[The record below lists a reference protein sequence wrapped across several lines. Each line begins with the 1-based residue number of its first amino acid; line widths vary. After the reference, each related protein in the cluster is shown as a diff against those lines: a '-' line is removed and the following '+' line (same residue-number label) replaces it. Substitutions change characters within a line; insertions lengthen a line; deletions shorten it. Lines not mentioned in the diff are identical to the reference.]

1 MMRVAALASAV
12 TVAIGGCAQIKSTSQ
27 VEVIPKDGAPSI
39 VIGPPAA
46 AITAQG
52 ATASWTQ
59 HGNAIEFEV
68 FATRRCAVLRHEPV
82 VRVERITRKSGG
94 ALYWEFGLGAALLA
108 GGLTGLIRPELF
120 GQPAINAM
128 GETVR
133 DTAAGYRVGGIL
145 TALAAVAIGAG
156 IYDVVRSRDEVR
168 YTDAYRPHVGE
179 AAPCDEPTRP
189 LAGRS
194 LELIV
199 GSWQA
204 SASVDEEGHA
214 SFVLPGPDELDPVEV
229 EGQEHGLTKDTV
241 TLLDNGGFF
250 DPKRFD
256 DATPASTE
264 RVELVTDEDG
274 TVRVVAE
281 PAVRGGVLRLGGRD
295 AMAFDF
301 VVPYGSAKAEGHTG
315 EVVIEPQPVGQ
326 APRPPKRADDDTDET
341 SDESPS
347 S

>member
-1 MMRVAALASAV
+1 MIRPVSLACAAA
-12 TVAIGGCAQIKSTSQ
+12 VAIGGCAQIKSSSE
-27 VEVIPKDGAPSI
+27 VEVIPREGAAAL
-39 VIGPPAA
+39 VIGPPAS

-59 HGNAIEFEV
+59 RGSAIDFEV

-94 ALYWEFGLGAALLA
+94 AVYWEFGLGAALLA

-133 DTAAGYRVGGIL
+133 DTGAGYRIGGIF

-156 IYDVVRSRDEVR
+156 VYDVVRSRDEVR

-179 AAPCDEPTRP
+179 AAECDEPTRP
-189 LAGRS
+189 LEGRS
-194 LELIV
+194 VELIV
-199 GSWQA
+199 GSWQT
-204 SASVDEEGHA
+204 SGTVDAGGRA
-214 SFVLPGPDELDPVEV
+214 SFVLPAADELDPIET
-229 EGQEHGLTKDTV
+229 EPQGHGLTKATV

-256 DATPASTE
+256 DAAPASEE
-264 RVELVTDEDG
+264 RIELVTDDDG
-274 TVRVVAE
+274 TVRVVPE

-301 VVPYGSAKAEGHTG
+301 VVPYDSPDAEGHSG
-315 EVVIEPQPVGQ
+315 QVVIEPQPVVK
-326 APRPPKRADDDTDET
+326 APPVPKKKADDAAD
-341 SDESPS
+341 DESPS
-347 S
+347 